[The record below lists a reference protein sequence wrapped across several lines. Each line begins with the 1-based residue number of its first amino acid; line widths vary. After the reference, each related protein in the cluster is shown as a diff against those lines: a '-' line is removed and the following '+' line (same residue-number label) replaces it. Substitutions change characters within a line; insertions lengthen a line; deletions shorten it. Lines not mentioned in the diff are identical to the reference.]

1 MQVENNKIVLCS
13 DLVCRCGVNDKLYHS
28 VEVASVSLES
38 AGQIMD
44 ATSLMEEKEKKKNK
58 KRKRRKKKFEREGS
72 LSIKPKFSK
81 KNTPIECLPCKFNFF
96 LKHM

>member
-1 MQVENNKIVLCS
+1 MQGENNKIVLCS

-44 ATSLMEEKEKKKNK
+44 ATSLMEEKEEKKKK
-58 KRKRRKKKFEREGS
+58 KRKRREKK
-72 LSIKPKFSK
+72 
-81 KNTPIECLPCKFNFF
+81 
-96 LKHM
+96 LKEKDLFP